1 MNVIKSMKIMN
12 ILEDTIIL
20 KDRAD
25 YMYVIVDKEDVEWV
39 KSNRHFK
46 YVLAI
51 NYKNKTE
58 RYAKVLIDGI
68 YIKDWVNKYLNNEI
82 TDIETAYRLFIP
94 LVYKYRPLRQWL
106 KEKYGKDI
114 FRKLGKKDLVD
125 KVSEFI
131 SERYCSKGVKN
142 EQN

>member
-82 TDIETAYRLFIP
+82 TDIESAYRLFIP

-131 SERYCSKGVKN
+131 SERYCSKGDRN